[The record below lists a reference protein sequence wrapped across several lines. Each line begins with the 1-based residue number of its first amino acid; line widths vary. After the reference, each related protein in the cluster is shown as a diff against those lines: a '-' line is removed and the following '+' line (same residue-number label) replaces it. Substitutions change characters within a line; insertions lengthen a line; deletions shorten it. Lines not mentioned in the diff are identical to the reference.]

1 MKYKLW
7 STMQISEILWSFRS
21 PSMPVDSVAYTRSSG
36 KKYVYITEM
45 GLRCSMTL
53 VATKNV
59 SFRILQCFLLYGW
72 ILESHGSEVRP
83 SKTLNFEI
91 VVLLA
96 TKLRH
101 WKIWVWNMAWWL
113 WWTCFFWCWESQIS
127 NWLPALETE
136 LLGQVVR
143 KWARKKKKLNE
154 TLVRKSTHQ
163 GAPKREVGWD
173 PLTYSCP
180 VGNGGSFMLVFWQW
194 SMIDP
199 LDSADTCLASL
210 QGQALV
216 ATHPCPTFFPFSLM
230 EGDSPK
236 EHCKIVGG
244 GWVWCLRCTIIVTWS
259 LACPHLKQPNIDY

>member
-1 MKYKLW
+1 
-7 STMQISEILWSFRS
+7 
-21 PSMPVDSVAYTRSSG
+21 
-36 KKYVYITEM
+36 M

-173 PLTYSCP
+173 PLTCSCP

-199 LDSADTCLASL
+199 LDSAWYMFSL
-210 QGQALV
+210 SSRTSFGRYTSL
-216 ATHPCPTFFPFSLM
+216 PNIFPFFSDGRRLTQGALQNW
-230 EGDSPK
+230 EG
-236 EHCKIVGG
+236 
-244 GWVWCLRCTIIVTWS
+244 WCLRWTIIVTWS